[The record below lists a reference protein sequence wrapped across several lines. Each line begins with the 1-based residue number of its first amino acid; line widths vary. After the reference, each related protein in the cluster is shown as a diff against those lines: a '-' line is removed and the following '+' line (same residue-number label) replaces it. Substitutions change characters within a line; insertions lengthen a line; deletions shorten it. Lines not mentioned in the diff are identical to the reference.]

1 MLINPCKRCSDPGA
15 LRTQYRQLL
24 TQESEGK
31 YEHSGVRLLRTN
43 RTERKGQKQ
52 TLGHKMLT

>member
-1 MLINPCKRCSDPGA
+1 MLINPCKRRSDPGA
-15 LRTQYRQLL
+15 LHTQYRQLL
-24 TQESEGK
+24 TQELEEK
-31 YEHSGVRLLRTN
+31 YENSGVRLLCTN